1 MLCGNLDERGVLGR
15 MDTCICMAKSLC
27 CQHGTIT
34 TLLIGYTP
42 IQNKKL
48 RKTKTT
54 EPYRETF
61 ITTSFHSEISRTF
74 CQVWTALTGP

>member
-1 MLCGNLDERGVLGR
+1 MLCGSLDERGVLGK

-27 CQHGTIT
+27 CQHGIIT

-48 RKTKTT
+48 KKQKQSHTGRHLLQPLFTQKFL
-54 EPYRETF
+54 EPFAR
-61 ITTSFHSEISRTF
+61 
-74 CQVWTALTGP
+74 CGP